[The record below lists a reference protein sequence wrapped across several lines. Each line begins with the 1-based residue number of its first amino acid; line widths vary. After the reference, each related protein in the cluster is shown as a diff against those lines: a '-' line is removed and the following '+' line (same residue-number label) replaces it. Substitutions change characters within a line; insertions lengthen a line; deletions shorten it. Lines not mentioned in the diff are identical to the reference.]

1 MERERERQKDL
12 MKGYGHEEPAPI
24 YIHYQCFAFPRV
36 PWRKHLLAAH
46 NLPPLPLFFHPFI
59 TVASQPRP
67 PRITPQAGVF
77 CQTASREGETQREGT
92 DRGAKLGPGMGR
104 GRLRGL
110 VLGAPLAGVTLHPP
124 CTRCLITSL
133 LIYHVWTYSC
143 SRGLDSKTNC
153 WSGGF
158 VKEMSVLSAEGLKL
172 I

>member
-1 MERERERQKDL
+1 MKSLLPFTYITSALPFPWSPMEE
-12 MKGYGHEEPAPI
+12 APVSRS
-24 YIHYQCFAFPRV
+24 QSSPST
-36 PWRKHLLAAH
+36 
-46 NLPPLPLFFHPFI
+46 PLPLFFHLSI

-143 SRGLDSKTNC
+143 S
-153 WSGGF
+153 
-158 VKEMSVLSAEGLKL
+158 
-172 I
+172 